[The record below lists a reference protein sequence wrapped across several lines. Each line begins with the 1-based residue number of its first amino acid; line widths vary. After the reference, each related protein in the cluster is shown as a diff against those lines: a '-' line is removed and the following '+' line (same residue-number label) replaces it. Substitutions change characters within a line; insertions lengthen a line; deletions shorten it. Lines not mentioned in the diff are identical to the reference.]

1 MPFLFGA
8 IILINTWT
16 FMLFGFDKLRAET
29 GSWRIR
35 ESTLL
40 TFALLGGSLGA
51 CAGRAFFR
59 HKTRKQPFASNLNR
73 IVIGHFLLGA
83 IGVGLMV

>member
-1 MPFLFGA
+1 MPFILGA

-16 FMLFGFDKLRAET
+16 FMMFGFDKLRAEA

-40 TFALLGGSLGA
+40 TFAFLGGSLGA
-51 CAGRAFFR
+51 CAGRSFFR
-59 HKTRKQPFASNLNR
+59 HKTRKQRFASSLNR
-73 IVIGHFLLGA
+73 IVIGHLLVIA
-83 IGVGLMV
+83 VGVGLIV